1 MKTAIRKL
9 AASLLV
15 AAAAACFA
23 ADAPHAPEHLP
34 PGIAWRQGDVDA
46 AFAEAKRTN
55 KPLFLYWG
63 AVWCPSCNQVKS
75 TIFSQQAF
83 KSRSSFFVPVYL
95 DGDTENAQKIGDRFK
110 VRGYPT
116 MILFRPDGT
125 EVTRL
130 PGEVDLDRYM
140 QALSIGL
147 NASHP
152 FKQTLAAALKDGAR
166 VTPDEWRVLA
176 DYSWDTDGDLPV
188 PGERVAAT
196 LQALARH
203 ARADHANAQALRLDL
218 KAAVSAAAGDP
229 PQQGDVDK
237 AAAAAAVRDALRDPK
252 RARADYDVLVAA
264 PAEVVAYLAGG
275 DAAARALLA
284 KQYDAALAR
293 LSTDASLAAIDRT
306 MALHGRVRV
315 ARLDARPGA
324 PLPPALADAVRRQTA
339 SAVTESTNVYGRQAV
354 VSEAADTLT
363 DAGQFDAA
371 DALLKAELVRSP
383 TPYYF
388 MSGLAANAKARG
400 DRAAAL
406 DWAAFNAPHRHGA
419 PAAADRIPGPAA
431 EAMLYQTLVGAWP
444 PALAPD
450 DAPGLAAL
458 TDRVERWQLKA
469 LREAKRD
476 TDWLEPNLGYEAG
489 CAAFLR
495 AIMTPRGPDDFAHRL
510 HRLVARIA
518 PAGIVNSLSQAALR
532 LLSPGVP
539 DLYQGAQTWD
549 HTLVDPDN
557 RADVPFARYA
567 AQRIDAPVAAYLRDW
582 ADGRVKHALIGRLL
596 ALRAAHPETFA
607 AGAYVPL
614 HMRGTR
620 RGHALAFARRDAS
633 TTIVVIATRL
643 AYPLLGDAPARPCV
657 EAACWADTAVG
668 LAPGFAGPWRDVLND
683 GTLDAPSG
691 MLPLAAALAHL
702 PVAVLIRTG
711 GAADTPRRGA

>member
-125 EVTRL
+125 ELTRL

-152 FKQTLAAALKDGAR
+152 FKRTLAAALKDGAR

-324 PLPPALADAVRRQTA
+324 LLPPALAGAVRRQTA

-406 DWAAFNAPHRHGA
+406 DWYRKAYEAAS
-419 PAAADRIPGPAA
+419 GPATR
-431 EAMLYQTLVGAWP
+431 LRWGA
-444 PALAPD
+444 AYFANAVDLAPD
-450 DAPGLAAL
+450 DAAQIRRIANDVLTQASQTRNAFYGANRRAL
-458 TDRVERWQLKA
+458 TRVVTQLA
-469 LREAKRD
+469 HWRQ
-476 TDWLEPNLGYEAG
+476 
-489 CAAFLR
+489 
-495 AIMTPRGPDDFAHRL
+495 RGAHD
-510 HRLVARIA
+510 A
-518 PAGIVNSLSQAALR
+518 
-532 LLSPGVP
+532 
-539 DLYQGAQTWD
+539 
-549 HTLVDPDN
+549 
-557 RADVPFARYA
+557 A
-567 AQRIDAPVAAYLRDW
+567 AQAV
-582 ADGRVKHALIGRLL
+582 VKQFEGVC
-596 ALRAAHPETFA
+596 
-607 AGAYVPL
+607 GK
-614 HMRGTR
+614 
-620 RGHALAFARRDAS
+620 
-633 TTIVVIATRL
+633 
-643 AYPLLGDAPARPCV
+643 
-657 EAACWADTAVG
+657 
-668 LAPGFAGPWRDVLND
+668 
-683 GTLDAPSG
+683 
-691 MLPLAAALAHL
+691 L
-702 PVAVLIRTG
+702 PVGDPQVGTCEGLL
-711 GAADTPRRGA
+711 

>member
-9 AASLLV
+9 TASLLV

-152 FKQTLAAALKDGAR
+152 FKRTLAAALKDGAR

-400 DRAAAL
+400 
-406 DWAAFNAPHRHGA
+406 GA
-419 PAAADRIPGPAA
+419 
-431 EAMLYQTLVGAWP
+431 
-444 PALAPD
+444 
-450 DAPGLAAL
+450 
-458 TDRVERWQLKA
+458 
-469 LREAKRD
+469 
-476 TDWLEPNLGYEAG
+476 
-489 CAAFLR
+489 
-495 AIMTPRGPDDFAHRL
+495 
-510 HRLVARIA
+510 RLV
-518 PAGIVNSLSQAALR
+518 QK
-532 LLSPGVP
+532 GV
-539 DLYQGAQTWD
+539 
-549 HTLVDPDN
+549 
-557 RADVPFARYA
+557 
-567 AQRIDAPVAAYLRDW
+567 
-582 ADGRVKHALIGRLL
+582 
-596 ALRAAHPETFA
+596 
-607 AGAYVPL
+607 
-614 HMRGTR
+614 
-620 RGHALAFARRDAS
+620 
-633 TTIVVIATRL
+633 
-643 AYPLLGDAPARPCV
+643 
-657 EAACWADTAVG
+657 
-668 LAPGFAGPWRDVLND
+668 
-683 GTLDAPSG
+683 
-691 MLPLAAALAHL
+691 
-702 PVAVLIRTG
+702 
-711 GAADTPRRGA
+711 